1 MLSRLQSIRQMM
13 GGNPQG
19 MYEQLMRTNPQFAD
33 FVRQNQGKTPE
44 EIAREHGI
52 DYGMIQRFLN

>member
-1 MLSRLQSIRQMM
+1 MS
-13 GGNPQG
+13 GNPQG

-44 EIAREHGI
+44 EIAKEHGI
-52 DYGMIQRFLN
+52 DYGMIQKFLK